1 MNPPVSAPRPQRTS
15 DGPIRG
21 AFRWL
26 VAHHVFG
33 SLFIVVFAT
42 AVIAGQVADRTDFA
56 TSELAAGVEDRWGA
70 PVVQPAPSLRYVHSG
85 TIFTELKPLA
95 FDRQH
100 VEVLAKM
107 NYRKRGLRYFSGFDF
122 NLGAEYA
129 VVNREGHDIDV
140 AFIFP
145 MEMNKSQVLLSE
157 LQFLVDGQESS
168 LDLGESGNR
177 LVWTGRIAKGATA
190 RFVIR
195 YRARGL
201 DSFVYKLDPNLS
213 ARDVRLHFAVEGGD
227 NFDYPSGVLSAASV
241 QTGSDAVTLDWA
253 FQSLESGVNLGVILP
268 SEKTFDSMVSRM
280 AGRAWV
286 PFLALVALLA
296 ALGLR
301 HKRQLALH
309 ESYLLAAVYGFFFVL
324 LAYLAAFMNFYVAY
338 VLSALGLGAAVVAYA
353 RWLFPKERTVVL
365 AGVWAATLL
374 VPTAAVILD
383 GYTGLIYTLEILAG
397 LLGLMVLSTR
407 TGVRAFLSDLSQNGG
422 APRAAVATPVTPEAS

>member
-1 MNPPVSAPRPQRTS
+1 MNIPVSAPRPQRTS
-15 DGPIRG
+15 DGPIRR

-33 SLFIVVFAT
+33 SLFIVIFAT
-42 AVIAGQVADRTDFA
+42 AVIAGQVADRADFA
-56 TSELAAGVEDRWGA
+56 NSELAAGVEDRWGA
-70 PVVQPAPSLRYVHSG
+70 PVVQPAPSLRFVHSG

-145 MEMNKSQVLLSE
+145 MEMDKSQVLLSE
-157 LQFLVDGQESS
+157 LQFLVDGQEAS
-168 LDLGESGNR
+168 LDLGDSGNR

-201 DSFVYKLDPNLS
+201 DSFIYKLDPALS

-227 NFDYPSGVLSAASV
+227 NYDYPGGVLSASSV
-241 QTGSDAVTLDWA
+241 QTGSDTVTLDWA

-280 AGRAWV
+280 ASRAWV

-296 ALGLR
+296 ALGMR

-309 ESYLLAAVYGFFFVL
+309 EAYLLAAVYGFFFVL
-324 LAYLAAFMNFYVAY
+324 LAYLAAFMNFYGAY

-353 RWLFPKERTVVL
+353 RWLFPKERMAVL
-365 AGVWAATLL
+365 AGLWAATLL
-374 VPTAAVILD
+374 VPTVAVILE

-407 TGVRAFLSDLSQNGG
+407 ASVRAFLSDLSQPGA
-422 APRAAVATPVTPEAS
+422 APREAAATPVTPEAS

>member
-1 MNPPVSAPRPQRTS
+1 MNIPVSAPRPQRTS
-15 DGPIRG
+15 DGPIRR

-33 SLFIVVFAT
+33 SLFIVIFAT
-42 AVIAGQVADRTDFA
+42 AVIAGQVADRADFA
-56 TSELAAGVEDRWGA
+56 NSELAAGVEDRWGA
-70 PVVQPAPSLRYVHSG
+70 PVVQPAPSLRFVHSG

-145 MEMNKSQVLLSE
+145 MEMDKSQVLLSE
-157 LQFLVDGQESS
+157 LQFLVDGQEAS
-168 LDLGESGNR
+168 LDLGDSGNR

-201 DSFVYKLDPNLS
+201 DSFIYKLDPALS

-227 NFDYPSGVLSAASV
+227 NYDYPGGVLSASSV
-241 QTGSDAVTLDWA
+241 QTGSDTVTLDWA

-280 AGRAWV
+280 ASRAWV

-296 ALGLR
+296 ALGMR

-309 ESYLLAAVYGFFFVL
+309 EAYLLAAVYGFFFVL
-324 LAYLAAFMNFYVAY
+324 LAYLAAFMNFYGAY

-353 RWLFPKERTVVL
+353 RWLFPKERMAVL
-365 AGVWAATLL
+365 AGLWAATLL
-374 VPTAAVILD
+374 VPTGAVILE

-407 TGVRAFLSDLSQNGG
+407 ASVRAFLSDLSQPGA
-422 APRAAVATPVTPEAS
+422 APREAAATPVTPEAS